1 MRYIHWQCLH
11 KTHNWVIQ
19 TLKKS
24 ASGISQ
30 ELCFRFRGGPRN
42 EAKQNNV
49 DPKPRHEHAG
59 AIWIAQCFHKKIT
72 LRVRDL
78 FRSTL
83 WIAINC
89 YSCRYCDEASSIA
102 FSRNGYCQGYC
113 RSSREDTGGIAQK
126 CSGDATIPE
135 ETKWQTKLVGF
146 TLCFGTDL
154 SPLRPQRKNSQQG
167 VHSGDA
173 DPDDLEISANH
184 DRMEGSIEHSVSVS
198 EDDRGTLRC
207 HRLRFEGP

>member
-1 MRYIHWQCLH
+1 MRHLPSPSLEMDIAKAIADPQGR
-11 KTHNWVIQ
+11 IQ
-19 TLKKS
+19 
-24 ASGISQ
+24 
-30 ELCFRFRGGPRN
+30 
-42 EAKQNNV
+42 
-49 DPKPRHEHAG
+49 
-59 AIWIAQCFHKKIT
+59 
-72 LRVRDL
+72 
-78 FRSTL
+78 
-83 WIAINC
+83 
-89 YSCRYCDEASSIA
+89 
-102 FSRNGYCQGYC
+102 
-113 RSSREDTGGIAQK
+113 GGIAQK
-126 CSGDATIPE
+126 CSGDVTIPE

-154 SPLRPQRKNSQQG
+154 SPLRPQRKTSQQG